1 MKIEAQIDF
10 VLIRCWITA
19 DLCGVLCGFV
29 FAIFLWLNLQIE
41 LYGTCSCENSPEFW
55 WMDLGKVG
63 LLVKNTI
70 GNRGRF
76 VVRASVARNWWSTL
90 LKEMATHNK
99 NVNCH
104 PRWVGQ
110 LTFLVMN
117 CDLWRNRNLLAE
129 ITDAEPESCVM
140 LTASVLAA
148 FDHRFVWAYLFS
160 ADSVQLL
167 TLSATIPVACG
178 RMFVSLW
185 GRMFMRV
192 LWTCTPCFHGSV
204 ISSSHDFRLSGSGAS
219 LPVCCCAFVIPSLTI
234 CILMSVF
241 GRGGRGAITT
251 FSPAAESRW
260 IRCSGSGA
268 GDIVW
273 GSGGCRR

>member
-10 VLIRCWITA
+10 FLIRCWNTV
-19 DLCGVLCGFV
+19 DLCGSLCGFV
-29 FAIFLWLNLQIE
+29 FAIFFMIKSANRAIRDLQ
-41 LYGTCSCENSPEFW
+41 LRKFSWVLTTGFS
-55 WMDLGKVG
+55 KVV

-70 GNRGRF
+70 GNRGWF
-76 VVRASVARNWWSTL
+76 VVRESVVQNWWSIL

-178 RMFVSLW
+178 RVFVSLW
-185 GRMFMRV
+185 GRISVRT
-192 LWTCTPCFHGSV
+192 LWACTPCLHGSV
-204 ISSSHDFRLSGSGAS
+204 ISSSHDFRLSGSGDS
-219 LPVCCCAFVIPSLTI
+219 LSLCSCVSEPLWYCARLFVS
-234 CILMSVF
+234 
-241 GRGGRGAITT
+241 
-251 FSPAAESRW
+251 
-260 IRCSGSGA
+260 
-268 GDIVW
+268 
-273 GSGGCRR
+273 